1 MNYLQLLLMMCYDY
15 LPNLHVITDFI
26 ATDMVSSGQNR
37 EECLGSLEDFGVNFV
52 ELGFIEIFKPGA

>member
-1 MNYLQLLLMMCYDY
+1 MCYDY
-15 LPNLHVITDFI
+15 LPNLHVITDLI